1 MAGRF
6 INNMRG
12 ITMPKNLNLSFR
24 KLAIITLLITFVVS
38 VWLTYN
44 ISEHRKI
51 TEKNIQIEAIED
63 VTGNKKQA

>member
-1 MAGRF
+1 
-6 INNMRG
+6 
-12 ITMPKNLNLSFR
+12 MPKNLNLSFR

>member
-1 MAGRF
+1 
-6 INNMRG
+6 
-12 ITMPKNLNLSFR
+12 MPKNLNLSFR

-44 ISEHRKI
+44 ISEHRKS
-51 TEKNIQIEAIED
+51 TEKNIRIEAVED

>member
-1 MAGRF
+1 MP
-6 INNMRG
+6 NN
-12 ITMPKNLNLSFR
+12 ITLSFR

>member
-1 MAGRF
+1 
-6 INNMRG
+6 
-12 ITMPKNLNLSFR
+12 MPKNLNLSFR

-44 ISEHRKI
+44 ISEHRKN
-51 TEKNIQIEAIED
+51 TETNMRIEAVED